1 MNPGGSKDASLRH
14 QMAVLRRRWPVVVLL
29 AVITGL
35 TAAVVTSR
43 REPVYGATAS
53 ILLQPVRSGAVGG
66 ATPTVANPNET
77 ATEIEVML
85 SQGVRDAVRGKV
97 GHDPRVKIE
106 ARGVTSVIDIRA
118 RSTDPNVAAD
128 DATEYGE
135 VYIDQRR
142 AQRLTELQKAGELV
156 QDQLTEL
163 DKQLGDLQKPLR
175 EADAR
180 LNATADQKA
189 RAQLQSARD
198 AVADAIS
205 GQRRNLERRRAE
217 LDDQLNQIEVARR
230 LDPAGGVK
238 LVSSAKVPT
247 SPVSASPLR
256 NGALGLAGGLVL
268 GIALAFLLD
277 QLDDRLR
284 RKDEL
289 EAAVGRPVLGLL
301 PRVARRGHGDGI
313 LALDSPSSAAAESY
327 RTLRTSLQFMAIG
340 QPIHSVQVT
349 SPTSA
354 EGKTTVVTNLAASF
368 AQAGQRVIILD
379 CDLRRPKVH
388 EAFGL
393 PNERGFTS
401 VLLDKQ
407 SLAEAITTVDREPYL
422 AVLTS
427 GPIPPNPSEVL
438 NSDRAH
444 AILATLRDNCDILL
458 IDTPPVLPVTD
469 ALVVS
474 RHVDATLLVAR
485 SKRSTKR
492 QIARANELLKQVNAP
507 LVGTVLNGVVHE
519 SGDRYGYGYTGYGTQ
534 APPPRPRREKRNGAV
549 NPIEYGATSDPPEM
563 EGVAAGRRG
572 PAKPSHRSD

>member
-14 QMAVLRRRWPVVVLL
+14 QMAVLRRRWPVVMLL
-29 AVITGL
+29 AVITCV

-43 REPVYGATAS
+43 REPVYEATAS
-53 ILLQPVRSGAVGG
+53 ILLQPLRSGAVGG
-66 ATPTVANPNET
+66 AAPTVANPNET

-85 SQGVRDAVRGKV
+85 SQGVRDAVTGKV
-97 GHDPRVKIE
+97 GHDPKVKIE
-106 ARGVTSVIDIRA
+106 PRGVTSVIDIRA
-118 RSTDPNVAAD
+118 RSTDPNVAAS
-128 DATEYGE
+128 DATKYGE

-142 AQRLTELQKAGELV
+142 GQRVEELRKAGQLV
-156 QDQLTEL
+156 QDQLGEL
-163 DKQLGDLQKPLR
+163 EEQLGDLQKPLR
-175 EADAR
+175 DAEAK
-180 LNATADQKA
+180 LSATGDPKT
-189 RAQLQSARD
+189 RAQLQTSRD
-198 AVADAIS
+198 AVADSIS

-217 LDDQLNQIEVARR
+217 LDDQLNQIEVARQ

-247 SPVSASPLR
+247 SPVSASPVR
-256 NGALGLAGGLVL
+256 NGAMGLAGGLVL
-268 GIALAFLLD
+268 GVALAFLLD

-289 EAAVGRPVLGLL
+289 EAAVDRPVLGLL
-301 PRVARRGHGDGI
+301 PRVARRDHGDGV

-349 SPTSA
+349 SPTSG

-407 SLAEAITTVDREPYL
+407 SLADAITTVDQEPYL

-438 NSDRAH
+438 NSDRAK
-444 AILATLRDNCDILL
+444 AIFATLRDNCDILL
-458 IDTPPVLPVTD
+458 IDTPPVIPVTD

-474 RHVDATLLVAR
+474 GHVDATLLVAR
-485 SKRSTKR
+485 PKRTTKR
-492 QIARANELLKQVNAP
+492 QVARANELLKQVKAP

-519 SGDRYGYGYTGYGTQ
+519 SGDRYGYGYTGYGSE
-534 APPPRPRREKRNGAV
+534 APPPPRPRREKRNGAV
-549 NPIEYGATSDPPEM
+549 PAGQNGTSIDAPEM
-563 EGVAAGRRG
+563 EEVAAGRRRQAAG
-572 PAKPSHRSD
+572 DRLP